1 VITSRTRLPILRA
14 VTSLPRHLVDRGR
27 ALSPGTRDVLLAMVV
42 AALSFTR
49 GIADKGTSLG
59 WTEPVRP
66 FDLIAVL
73 LVLAQCL
80 PLAIRTRAPG
90 PCLALVSAAFF
101 VYQCFGYGPSLSSIA
116 LYLALYSAGT
126 HQAHHRRA
134 TEVAWLVGYLVLAV
148 CLVSLGSPF
157 PFSEHLDFLPLPIG
171 CWLMGTWS
179 RTRLLDQERRQRR
192 ELEAAMREER
202 DHIARELHD
211 VVTHHV
217 TAMVMQADATRY
229 VPGDDRPKIE
239 AGMSTIGT
247 TGRRALADLRDLL
260 GVLSPGH
267 DAEVAPRKPATG
279 LFGDLVERVRQVGQP
294 VEVVEDGVPHAVD
307 GITGLAVHRVVQEG
321 LTNALKHAPGRRTVV
336 RVSHTVPAE
345 VTVEVTTDG
354 GGDLTGE
361 PIAASGRGL
370 AGLHR
375 RVSLA
380 GGELT
385 TERRDDGGF
394 VLRARLPIRPEA
406 G

>member
-1 VITSRTRLPILRA
+1 VTSR
-14 VTSLPRHLVDRGR
+14 PRHLLGRVR
-27 ALSPGTRDVLLAMVV
+27 ALSPGTRDVLLALVV
-42 AALSFTR
+42 AALSFTP
-49 GIADKGTSLG
+49 GISDKGTSLG
-59 WTEPVRP
+59 WTEPVRA

-80 PLAIRTRAPG
+80 PLAVRTRAPG
-90 PCLALVSAAFF
+90 PCLALVSAGFF
-101 VYQCFGYGPSLSSIA
+101 AYQCFGYGPSLASIA

-126 HQAHHRRA
+126 HQARHRRA
-134 TEVAWLVGYLVLAV
+134 TEVGWLVGYLVLAG
-148 CLVSLGSPF
+148 CLVALGSPF

-171 CWLMGTWS
+171 CWLMGTWA
-179 RTRLLDQERRQRR
+179 RTRLRDQELRQRR
-192 ELEAAMREER
+192 ELETAMREER

-229 VPGDDRPKIE
+229 VPSDDRPRIE
-239 AGMSTIGT
+239 AGMSTVGT

-267 DAEVAPRKPATG
+267 DAEAAPRTPAAG
-279 LFGDLVERVRQVGQP
+279 LFGDLVERTRLVGQP
-294 VEVVEDGVPHAVD
+294 VEVVEDGVPHVVD
-307 GITGLAVHRVVQEG
+307 GVTGLAAHRVVQEG
-321 LTNALKHAPGRRTVV
+321 LTNALKHAPGRKTVV
-336 RVSHTVPAE
+336 RVSHAVPAE

-354 GGDLTGE
+354 GGVLAGTRF
-361 PIAASGRGL
+361 AASGRGL

-385 TERRDDGGF
+385 TKRRDDGGF
-394 VLRARLPIRPEA
+394 VLRARLPIRPEV